1 MWVHHRRRKA
11 AGWGQARRSMSKQVS
26 ALGYWKW
33 TTQGSGFGI
42 GAKNIMCNIATIL
55 GGSDIIYVFVSF
67 PHYSSV
73 RITSSTTHRI
83 PKVIHTRISL
93 GSGTET
99 YLQSF
104 SVEGD
109 GLFYVSLFSL
119 DVGQVVQGV
128 CMVGVHVQSSVVALL
143 SLCHLVTK
151 VEYITAPLCHRKY
164 ITSSCYLNHWSE
176 RCSK

>member
-1 MWVHHRRRKA
+1 
-11 AGWGQARRSMSKQVS
+11 
-26 ALGYWKW
+26 
-33 TTQGSGFGI
+33 
-42 GAKNIMCNIATIL
+42 MCNIATIL
-55 GGSDIIYVFVSF
+55 GASDIIYMYVFVSF
-67 PHYSSV
+67 PVCVSLPYN
-73 RITSSTTHRI
+73 T
-83 PKVIHTRISL
+83 KISL

-119 DVGQVVQGV
+119 DVCQVVQGV

-151 VEYITAPLCHRKY
+151 VEYITTPSCHRKY
-164 ITSSCYLNHWSE
+164 ITSSCYLNH
-176 RCSK
+176 